1 MKKLLLLLFAINCF
15 AQAPTIEWQKN
26 YGGTNTESIRSI
38 CPTSDNGYI
47 VIGDTNSND
56 INVTGNHGNTDCWV
70 VKIDQNGI
78 LQWQKTLGGSFT
90 EQAASIKQ
98 TPDGGYILAATTYSH
113 DGDVVSNHGTAD
125 YWVVKLSS
133 TGTIEWQKTLGGSVA
148 DQAKSIALTN
158 DGGYIVAGLSQS
170 NDGDLTYNQG
180 LNDYWVVKLDA
191 SGTILW
197 QKSYGSTGN
206 EEANDIK
213 QTHEGGY
220 IIAGITTDDVNGD
233 VTQNY
238 GQLDYWIVKINISG
252 TIEWQK
258 SFGGNNTDRAYCIQQ
273 TSDNGF
279 IVTGGVQSLDGLAI
293 GNHGYSDFWVIKL
306 NEIGSIQW
314 KKTFGGTNFDEAYHI
329 TQTNDGNYILIGNT
343 SSTNGDVIANH
354 GMADYWILKLDATG
368 SILWQKSV
376 GGTLGDFAKEI
387 KQTSDNGYI
396 IAGYGYSTDGDA
408 TQNYGNT
415 DFWIVKLGPETL
427 SNPTSEI
434 NTITLF
440 PNPTSNQIT
449 LQMSNHLTIDKIK
462 ITDLTGKTILEQ
474 TNSHNT
480 INIQNLLSGIYF
492 LQAISGANNYTT
504 KFIKE

>member
-1 MKKLLLLLFAINCF
+1 MKKLLLVLFTVNCF
-15 AQAPTIEWQKN
+15 AQAPTIQWQKN
-26 YGGTNTESIRSI
+26 YGGTNAETVRSI
-38 CPTSDNGYI
+38 TLTSDNGYI
-47 VIGDTNSND
+47 LIGDTNSND
-56 INVTGNHGNTDCWV
+56 TNVTGNHGNGDCWV

-90 EQAASIKQ
+90 DQAANIKQ

-113 DGDVVSNHGTAD
+113 DGDITSNHGTAD

-133 TGTIEWQKTLGGSVA
+133 TGAIEWQKTLGGSVA

-158 DGGYIVAGLSQS
+158 DGGYIVSGLSQS
-170 NDGDLTYNQG
+170 NDGDLTFNHG
-180 LNDYWVVKLDA
+180 LNDYWIVKLDA
-191 SGTILW
+191 NGTILW

-213 QTHEGGY
+213 QTTDGGY

-238 GQLDYWIVKINISG
+238 GQLDFWVVKTNMSG

-258 SFGGNNTDRAYCIQQ
+258 SYGGNNTDRAYSIQQ
-273 TSDNGF
+273 TLDNGF
-279 IVTGGVQSLDGLAI
+279 IVTGGVQSLNGLAA

-306 NEIGSIQW
+306 DELGNIQW
-314 KKTFGGTNFDEAYHI
+314 KKTFGGTNYDEAYHI
-329 TQTNDGNYILIGNT
+329 IQTNDGNYIVIGNT

-354 GMADYWILKLDATG
+354 GTTDGWILKLDATG

-376 GGTLGDFAKEI
+376 GGTLGDYAKEI
-387 KQTSDNGYI
+387 KQTPDNGYI
-396 IAGYGYSTDGDA
+396 IAGYGNSTDGDA

-415 DFWIVKLGPETL
+415 DFWIVKLSPDTL
-427 SNPTSEI
+427 SNPKSEI
-434 NTITLF
+434 NTLTLF
-440 PNPTSNQIT
+440 PNPVNNLLN
-449 LQMSNHLTIDKIK
+449 LQTPNDILIDKIK
-462 ITDLTGKTILEQ
+462 IIDLTGKVMLEQ
-474 TNSHNT
+474 TDNSHQLNT
-480 INIQNLLSGIYF
+480 QNLASGMYL
-492 LQAISGANNYTT
+492 LQAFSGENKYTT